1 MGKQAFMPGFG
12 DRPTDANP
20 LSNRDMT
27 ALGNY
32 VLTHFGAAGAAITEQ
47 QVAEVRRGG
56 PSSPLLMLARGGM
69 AAAAVV
75 LLGVAFVLFRRRKT
89 SSTLDATLYRRVLD
103 CSGPQ
108 SADTDTWHRAPLRGP
123 HRSGAPCKSAPVTG
137 RRRC

>member
-12 DRPTDANP
+12 GRPTDANP
-20 LSNRDMT
+20 LSNRDIT

-69 AAAAVV
+69 AAAKAKWEVEKADRPAHRV
-75 LLGVAFVLFRRRKT
+75 IAKNRFASLDTIDGVIARLIGV
-89 SSTLDATLYRRVLD
+89 
-103 CSGPQ
+103 
-108 SADTDTWHRAPLRGP
+108 
-123 HRSGAPCKSAPVTG
+123 
-137 RRRC
+137 